1 MCSVKGVVMVV
12 DLNGKEENLDVVVPV
27 RENLIDSLVG
37 PVADFLSQVRLYSL
51 IMIRCALLLW
61 KISSRISKT
70 LAIVGLVKPVSY
82 IISLG

>member
-1 MCSVKGVVMVV
+1 MVV
-12 DLNGKEENLDVVVPV
+12 DLNGKEENLNVVVPV